1 MLSVVQA
8 HKLVD
13 LGGIISELFLD
24 RHPVIVFVNS
34 AAKVD
39 TIFKVERVWAPR
51 SKQILSPNATADEC
65 ASSYSMKKR
74 A

>member
-1 MLSVVQA
+1 MQA

-39 TIFKVERVWAPR
+39 TIFKVERAFGC
-51 SKQILSPNATADEC
+51 LGPNQ
-65 ASSYSMKKR
+65 SFRQMR
-74 A
+74 LQMNVLRVIG